1 MSFDLMG
8 QKFNFLGHTMP
19 RALEDN
25 TAERPDTVTP
35 ARPRRAL
42 PRLWSGR
49 TGGGRGRVAAA

>member
-1 MSFDLMG
+1 MG